1 MYISN
6 GAKFM
11 QQTCFLLI
19 CSLNESVAEL
29 HKCVGILNEVRK
41 DVAR

>member
-11 QQTCFLLI
+11 QQCLFI
-19 CSLNESVAEL
+19 CSLNESVAEF